1 MYAQI
6 LTDVNNRK
14 LDRLFTYRV
23 PEKLRNSVKKG
34 SKVEIAFSGRI
45 LHGFVIALSDETEYT
60 GSILDIRK
68 VVRDDLVL
76 SEDLIDLAFWLAD
89 ESFISLAK
97 AFSTIFPSVGIGRKD
112 KKLLPLILTEKG
124 RHAIHDLRASKSK
137 TALKNISER
146 PGLKFS
152 DLNVS
157 KEIFRKLLNEEWV
170 EIKEFEIDRDPI
182 LINELNKEQKDLMDL
197 IEKDMENKEK
207 EFLIHGVTGSGKT
220 ELYFHLI
227 KRCLEQGKQA
237 MVLFPEIALTQEMV
251 GRFKRAFG
259 NRVRPWHSQ
268 LSPYQ
273 KKGIWDDLMQQNAD
287 ILIGPRSASL
297 VGMKNL
303 GLIIVDEEHDASYLQ
318 SSTPCYDGRKIA
330 RYRAMQSDAPLVM
343 GSATPSVDVL
353 YRVKTGEVRLYSLL
367 KRHRGADLPK
377 ISVIDMRE
385 ELKSGNYSIF
395 SRLLKQEIER
405 SLEEKKG
412 VLLFLNRR
420 GYSGSFVCRDCG
432 HTIMC
437 KNCDIPLTYHKHGDM
452 LKCHYCGYEEKAIT
466 VCPECKSKRIR
477 SFGVGTQKV
486 EMEVEKV
493 FPTARVA
500 RIDGDTDNKN
510 GARERLIEDLKKG
523 NTDILIGTQI
533 ITKGIDFPKVGLV
546 AVLAADLALNIPD
559 FRAREKAC
567 QQLVQVAGRS
577 GREDGMGLCLIQTY
591 QPDNLAVQYA
601 REEDYLAFVEL
612 EMQERFRMNYP
623 PYSQT
628 IRILISAEHEETL
641 AKRAVI
647 FSNYI
652 PKEPYKV
659 LGPVP
664 ANYSR
669 IRGLYRW
676 HMIILGEDLE
686 KMKNTVQYALRE
698 FYSKENASNVYFTI
712 EVNPGSML

>member
-6 LTDVNNRK
+6 LTNVNNRK
-14 LDRLFTYRV
+14 LDRFFTYRV
-23 PEKLRNSVKKG
+23 PEKLKNSVKKG
-34 SKVEIAFSGRI
+34 SKVEIVFSGRI
-45 LHGFVIALSDETEYT
+45 LQGFVIALSEETEYT
-60 GSILDIRK
+60 GTILDIRD

-76 SEDLIDLAFWLAD
+76 SENQIDLAYWLAD

-97 AFSTIFPSVGIGRKD
+97 AFATIFPSVGIGRKD
-112 KKLLPLILTEKG
+112 RKRMPLFLTEKG
-124 RHAIHDLRASKSK
+124 RKAIGDLRASKSK
-137 TALKNISER
+137 TALINLSENPGLQFSALNISQ
-146 PGLKFS
+146 
-152 DLNVS
+152 
-157 KEIFRKLLNEEWV
+157 EIFRRLCKEEWIEFKEA
-170 EIKEFEIDRDPI
+170 EISKDPI
-182 LINELNKEQKDLMDL
+182 CINKLNNEQKKLMVSIENDLM
-197 IEKDMENKEK
+197 NNEK

-220 ELYFHLI
+220 EIYFHLI
-227 KRCLEQGKQA
+227 KRCLEEGKQA

-268 LSPYQ
+268 LTPYQ
-273 KKGIWDDLMQQNAD
+273 KKGIWDDLMQQKAD

-318 SSTPCYDGRKIA
+318 SSTPCYDGRKVA
-330 RYRAMQSDAPLVM
+330 RYRATQVDAPLVM

-353 YRVKTGEVRLYSLL
+353 YRVKTEEVKLYSLL
-367 KRHRGADLPK
+367 KRHRGANLPQ
-377 ISVIDMRE
+377 ITTVDMRE
-385 ELKSGNYSIF
+385 ELKADNYSIF

-432 HTIMC
+432 HTMMC
-437 KNCDIPLTYHKHGDM
+437 ENCDIPLTYHKQGDI
-452 LKCHYCGYEEKAIT
+452 LKCHYCGYEKKAIT

-486 EMEVEKV
+486 EQEVKNV
-493 FPTARVA
+493 FPNARVA

-510 GARERLIEDLKKG
+510 GARERLIEDLKEG
-523 NTDILIGTQI
+523 RTDILIGTQI

-546 AVLAADLALNIPD
+546 AVLAADLALNVPD

-601 REEDYLAFVEL
+601 KEENYLAFVEL
-612 EMQERFRMNYP
+612 EMQERYRMNYP

-628 IRILISAEHEETL
+628 IRILISAEQEEIL

-652 PKEPYKV
+652 PKAPFKV

-669 IRGLYRW
+669 IKGLYRW
-676 HMIILGEDLE
+676 HIIILGDDLE

-698 FYSKENASNVYFTI
+698 FYDKENSSNIYFTI